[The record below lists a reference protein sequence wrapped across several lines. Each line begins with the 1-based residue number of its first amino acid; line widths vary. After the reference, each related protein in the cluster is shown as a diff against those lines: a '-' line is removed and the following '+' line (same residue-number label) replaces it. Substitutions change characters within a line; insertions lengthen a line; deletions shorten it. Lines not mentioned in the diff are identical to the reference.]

1 MFNKKN
7 KKIKEYE
14 DLIVALKRQNDTLKQ
29 EIIRLQNQNEFAIMY
44 KKQYKQL
51 AEQSK
56 QTIEKYKIQ
65 LEKMQELETE
75 YRKYLD
81 KIKRK

>member
-65 LEKMQELETE
+65 LEMC
-75 YRKYLD
+75 KYI
-81 KIKRK
+81 KIQLQYPI